1 MINEKDTLLREI
13 QRLTLL
19 LKALISKVVD
29 IDPNDIDVAVEETNA
44 VLKNT
49 FDLSLKTISMMSSDD
64 FKSVIKDLNQE
75 HVERLTELVFEV
87 LKKAKQTNKTTDFN
101 TIELVKKNIL
111 LINFLDE
118 NSDTFSMERMAMKN
132 VLQQEL

>member
-19 LKALISKVVD
+19 LKTLISKVVG
-29 IDPNDIDVAVEETNA
+29 IEPNDIDVAVEETDT
-44 VLKNT
+44 VLKST
-49 FDLSLKTISMMSSDD
+49 FDLSLNAISIMPNDD
-64 FKSVIKDLNQE
+64 FKSVIKDLNEE
-75 HVERLTELVFEV
+75 HVERLTELIFEV
-87 LKKAKQTNKTTDFN
+87 LKKAKQTDKTTGFN
-101 TIELVKKNIL
+101 TIELIKKNIL

-132 VLQQEL
+132 VLQQGL

>member
-19 LKALISKVVD
+19 LKTLISKVVD
-29 IDPNDIDVAVEETNA
+29 IEPNDIDVAVEETDK
-44 VLKNT
+44 VLKST
-49 FDLSLKTISMMSSDD
+49 FDLSLNAISIMPNDD
-64 FKSVIKDLNQE
+64 FKSVIKDLNEE
-75 HVERLTELVFEV
+75 HVERLTELIFEV
-87 LKKAKQTNKTTDFN
+87 LKKAKQTDKTTGFN
-101 TIELVKKNIL
+101 TIELIKKNIL

-132 VLQQEL
+132 VLQQGL

>member
-19 LKALISKVVD
+19 LKTLISKVVD
-29 IDPNDIDVAVEETNA
+29 IEPNDIDVAVEETDT
-44 VLKNT
+44 VLKST
-49 FDLSLKTISMMSSDD
+49 FDLSLNAISIMPNDD
-64 FKSVIKDLNQE
+64 FKSVIKDLNEE
-75 HVERLTELVFEV
+75 HVERLTELIFEV
-87 LKKAKQTNKTTDFN
+87 LKKAKQTDKTIGFN
-101 TIELVKKNIL
+101 TIELIKKNIL

-132 VLQQEL
+132 VLQQGL

>member
-19 LKALISKVVD
+19 LKTLISKVVD
-29 IDPNDIDVAVEETNA
+29 IEPNDIDVAVEETDT
-44 VLKNT
+44 VLKST
-49 FDLSLKTISMMSSDD
+49 FDLSLNAISIMPNDD
-64 FKSVIKDLNQE
+64 FKSVIKDLNEE
-75 HVERLTELVFEV
+75 HVERLTELIFEV
-87 LKKAKQTNKTTDFN
+87 LKKAKQTDKTTGFN
-101 TIELVKKNIL
+101 IIELIKKNIL

-132 VLQQEL
+132 VLQQGL

>member
-19 LKALISKVVD
+19 LKTLISKVVD
-29 IDPNDIDVAVEETNA
+29 IEPNDIDVAVEETDT
-44 VLKNT
+44 VLKST
-49 FDLSLKTISMMSSDD
+49 FDLSLNAISIMPNDD
-64 FKSVIKDLNQE
+64 FKSVIKDLNEE
-75 HVERLTELVFEV
+75 HVERLTELIFEV
-87 LKKAKQTNKTTDFN
+87 LKKAKQMDKTTGFN
-101 TIELVKKNIL
+101 TIELIKKNIL

-132 VLQQEL
+132 VLQQGL

>member
-19 LKALISKVVD
+19 LKTLISKVVD
-29 IDPNDIDVAVEETNA
+29 IEPNDIDVAVEETDT
-44 VLKNT
+44 VLEST
-49 FDLSLKTISMMSSDD
+49 FDLSLNAISIMSNDD
-64 FKSVIKDLNQE
+64 FKSVIKDLNEE
-75 HVERLTELVFEV
+75 HVERLTELIFEV
-87 LKKAKQTNKTTDFN
+87 LKKAKQTDKTTGFN
-101 TIELVKKNIL
+101 TIELIKKNIL

-132 VLQQEL
+132 VLQQGL

>member
-1 MINEKDTLLREI
+1 VINEKDTLLREI

-29 IDPNDIDVAVEETNA
+29 IDPNDIDIAEEETNA